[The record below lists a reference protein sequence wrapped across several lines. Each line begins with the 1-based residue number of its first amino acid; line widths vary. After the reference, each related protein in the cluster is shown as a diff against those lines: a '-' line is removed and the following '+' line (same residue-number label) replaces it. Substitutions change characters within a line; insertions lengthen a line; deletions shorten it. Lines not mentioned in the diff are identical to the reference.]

1 MNANSAIPHPN
12 NEWHLLARHAGTVWL
27 GQLAVMAYGVTD
39 TVVAGRHSTESLAAL
54 SVGSAIY
61 ISVSV
66 ALFAL
71 IQALLPIWA
80 RLHGAGEQA
89 AVGASLRQALYLC
102 GGAIALGMLVLMAP
116 GPMLRWTQVP
126 AEQEADVRAYLQ
138 VLALSLA
145 PALLFRVYATFNQ
158 SLGRPQM
165 VTWLQVAALGLKV
178 PLSVWFTFGGA
189 GVPAMGAVGCA
200 WATLLVYTA
209 LNVLGIA
216 LMRRQAWYRPYRIW
230 QRPEAPD
237 WRQIRAFLQLG
248 VPAGL
253 SVLVEVSAF
262 TLMAL
267 YSARLGAVALAA
279 HQIASNLAAVLYMM
293 PLSMGIALSARVGFW
308 LGAGA
313 PAVARRV
320 AWLGLGVTAL
330 IATGSAV
337 LLWLARG
344 TIVGWYGPAP
354 DVALLAAALLSLV
367 ALYHLAD
374 ALQSVSLFV
383 LRCYGVTLQPLLIYC
398 VLLWGVGLFGGYRLA
413 YHGLGP
419 LPAMH
424 SPAAFWSA
432 GGGALIVVAALLL
445 LLVWRHSRAP
455 GHARVESSMA

>member
-1 MNANSAIPHPN
+1 
-12 NEWHLLARHAGTVWL
+12 
-27 GQLAVMAYGVTD
+27 
-39 TVVAGRHSTESLAAL
+39 
-54 SVGSAIY
+54 
-61 ISVSV
+61 
-66 ALFAL
+66 
-71 IQALLPIWA
+71 
-80 RLHGAGEQA
+80 
-89 AVGASLRQALYLC
+89 
-102 GGAIALGMLVLMAP
+102 
-116 GPMLRWTQVP
+116 
-126 AEQEADVRAYLQ
+126 
-138 VLALSLA
+138 
-145 PALLFRVYATFNQ
+145 
-158 SLGRPQM
+158 
-165 VTWLQVAALGLKV
+165 
-178 PLSVWFTFGGA
+178 
-189 GVPAMGAVGCA
+189 
-200 WATLLVYTA
+200 
-209 LNVLGIA
+209 
-216 LMRRQAWYRPYRIW
+216 
-230 QRPEAPD
+230 
-237 WRQIRAFLQLG
+237 
-248 VPAGL
+248 
-253 SVLVEVSAF
+253 
-262 TLMAL
+262 
-267 YSARLGAVALAA
+267 
-279 HQIASNLAAVLYMM
+279 
-293 PLSMGIALSARVGFW
+293 
-308 LGAGA
+308 
-313 PAVARRV
+313 VARRV